1 MGKKMNKQSNRQC
14 IKYKKNCIREKSSY
28 GAKRERE
35 ILKTMWVDMAIA
47 KNNYIFLKKNNN
59 KFYSF
64 KAYHC
69 VPQVHR

>member
-1 MGKKMNKQSNRQC
+1 MELK
-14 IKYKKNCIREKSSY
+14 E
-28 GAKRERE
+28 RERE
-35 ILKTMWVDMAIA
+35 GLKTMWVDMAIA